1 MGFGTAGSRSL
12 AVGGVAISRASMKVV
27 DKAKKIAAHVLE
39 AAEDDIVFDHGNFH
53 VKGSPDRSKTFAEMA
68 FASYGAGLPEGMEQ
82 GLEAVAYFD
91 PPNLV
96 WPFGTHICVVEID
109 PDTGATEIKKY
120 VAVDDC
126 GNIINPMI
134 VEGQIHGGITQG
146 IAQALFE
153 EMIYDEESGQ
163 LKTGTLIDYSVRT
176 ANETPNL
183 ITDNTVTP
191 SPTNELGVKGIGEAG
206 TIAASAAVINAISD
220 ALTPFGIKHVD
231 MPASPNRLWA
241 QIKEARK

>member
-1 MGFGTAGSRSL
+1 
-12 AVGGVAISRASMKVV
+12 
-27 DKAKKIAAHVLE
+27 
-39 AAEDDIVFDHGNFH
+39 
-53 VKGSPDRSKTFAEMA
+53 
-68 FASYGAGLPEGMEQ
+68 MEQ

-96 WPFGTHICVVEID
+96 WPFGAHVCVVEVD
-109 PDTGATEIKKY
+109 PETGAVEIQKY

-126 GNIINPMI
+126 GNIINPTI
-134 VEGQIHGGITQG
+134 VEGQIHGGVTQG
-146 IAQALFE
+146 IGQALFE

-163 LKTGTLIDYSVRT
+163 LKTGTLIDYSVPT
-176 ANETPNL
+176 ANEIPNL

-206 TIAASAAVINAISD
+206 TIAASAAVINAITD